1 MIQVWEQYDK
11 PKELTGIS
19 SEFKMEIFFRK
30 KRNSES
36 CLNIYPEPEKSGFH
50 RVKCSYFVGVD
61 WIEESKSIP
70 IYIEPKLNEG
80 SDQTDYLSMLFSAL
94 SHPEIV
100 KYTDELF
107 EVKFDKP
114 PIEIEQ
120 QQDKITPLLVI
131 LFLRLVQE
139 IVRKGLKKSYYKVEQ
154 NLNSKIKGKVLVS
167 RTIKENILKN
177 KILKTYCC
185 YDEFGYNGFENRLI
199 KKALLFVKR
208 YLPKLKVINAEKFT
222 EPILNYI
229 NPAFESVYDEVNL
242 NDVKHTKKNVF
253 YKEYEEAIRLAKIIL
268 KRFGYNITNTENQT
282 IKTPPFWID
291 MSKLF
296 ELYVLGLLKDSKID
310 LIYQFQGNYGKP
322 DFLLPNEKVVL
333 DSKYKTYYKVEFSEL
348 SQTKKD
354 NVASDIRQM
363 SGYAR
368 DKKVLGK
375 LDLEETKIADCLII
389 YPDQTNGID
398 DLKAVKLKE
407 KEINQFVQFYKVGV
421 RLPEIKNEL

>member
-1 MIQVWEQYDK
+1 MINVWEQYNK
-11 PKELTGIS
+11 TMELPDIS
-19 SEFKMEIFFRK
+19 REFKLEILFRK
-30 KRNSES
+30 KRSSES
-36 CLNIYPEPEKSGFH
+36 CFNIYPEPDKIGFH
-50 RVKCSYFVGVD
+50 RVKCSYFVGID
-61 WIEESKSIP
+61 WVEEKKTP

-114 PIEIEQ
+114 QIEIQQ
-120 QQDKITPLLVI
+120 QQDKFTPLLVI
-131 LFLRLVQE
+131 LFLKLVQE
-139 IVRKGLKKSYYKVEQ
+139 IVRKDLKKSYYRIEQ
-154 NLNSKIKGKVLVS
+154 NLDSRIKGKILVS
-167 RTIKENILKN
+167 RTIKDNILKN
-177 KILKTYCC
+177 KMLKTYCS

-199 KKALLFVKR
+199 KKALTFVKR
-208 YLPKLKVINAEKFT
+208 YLPKLKVFKADKFA

-229 NPAFESVYDEVNL
+229 NPAFENVSDEVNL

-268 KRFGYNITNTENQT
+268 KRFGYNITNIENQKV
-282 IKTPPFWID
+282 KTPPFWID

-310 LIYQFQGNYGKP
+310 LIYQFQGYYGKP
-322 DFLLPNEKVVL
+322 DFLLPKEKVVL
-333 DSKYKTYYKVEFSEL
+333 DSKYKTYYKEEFSEL
-348 SQTKKD
+348 SQSKKD

-375 LDLEETKIADCLII
+375 LGLEETKIANCLII
-389 YPDQTNGID
+389 YPDQSISRM
-398 DLKAVKLKE
+398 DLNDVPLKKTLI
-407 KEINQFVQFYKVGV
+407 KEFVQFYKVGIK
-421 RLPEIKNEL
+421 LPEIKFTK